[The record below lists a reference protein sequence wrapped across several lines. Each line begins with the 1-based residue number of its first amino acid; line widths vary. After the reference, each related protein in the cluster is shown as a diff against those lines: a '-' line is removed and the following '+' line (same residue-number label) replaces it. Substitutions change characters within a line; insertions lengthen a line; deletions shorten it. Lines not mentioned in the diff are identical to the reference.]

1 MEVRKFHQP
10 AKLPTEMRIM
20 EVEVM
25 GRENGSYYACLQF
38 QRYLFF
44 VHYKPQKFNKY
55 GTYILFNTLNV

>member
-1 MEVRKFHQP
+1 MEVRKFYQP

-38 QRYLFF
+38 QRYLLL
-44 VHYKPQKFNKY
+44 YIINNK
-55 GTYILFNTLNV
+55 ILTNMGHKYFLTL